1 MEVIEIFN
9 IFITMEFIEF
19 IEFAK
24 VAYHLYLSGTLTE
37 YEMVEYLWEAEADVL
52 SYDEGELV
60 INYNERGDVLNS
72 CITITSNLDVSVD
85 TNLDF

>member
-1 MEVIEIFN
+1 MILAPFLP

-60 INYNERGDVLNS
+60 VNYSEKGDVLHS
-72 CITITSNLDVSVD
+72 CITITSNLEVNVD